1 MLPSNWSCARHGGM
15 CLYSQHSRDWQDARL
30 SLLWC
35 ILFLMVFWRT
45 LIKCFNSS
53 GFIFHTWSAM
63 EYSNS
68 LLTTFL
74 LLGILYIYLHWNDE
88 ILNAGLCCIWCFQNN
103 KSVIEKER
111 DVFEELIRIS
121 RFFFKKALG
130 KSREGVRWR
139 IGLTENTLYAC
150 MEFLSNKKIIGEKR
164 LAFL

>member
-1 MLPSNWSCARHGGM
+1 MLPSNWSRARHGGM

-74 LLGILYIYLHWNDE
+74 LLGILYIYLHRNDE
-88 ILNAGLCCIWCFQNN
+88 ILNAGLFCIWCFQNN

-121 RFFFKKALG
+121 RFFFKSSWEKQ
-130 KSREGVRWR
+130 GVRWR

-150 MEFLSNKKIIGEKR
+150 MEFLSNKKK
-164 LAFL
+164 